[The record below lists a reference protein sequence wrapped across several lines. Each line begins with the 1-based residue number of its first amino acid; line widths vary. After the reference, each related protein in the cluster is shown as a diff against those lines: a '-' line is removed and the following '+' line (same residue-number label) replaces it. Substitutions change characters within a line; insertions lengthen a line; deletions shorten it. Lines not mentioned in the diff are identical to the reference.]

1 MSVEIV
7 FSLAGER
14 MWARLREWR
23 GQKRR
28 DGKTPGRNGDTG
40 ELETGRVMNEGAA
53 AATLTKNDDGYYQ
66 RGGSTVSGGLQTVS
80 RFGYQWQWR
89 GGAGDD

>member
-1 MSVEIV
+1 MSGEIV

-23 GQKRR
+23 GQRRR

-40 ELETGRVMNEGAA
+40 ELETGRVMN
-53 AATLTKNDDGYYQ
+53 
-66 RGGSTVSGGLQTVS
+66 
-80 RFGYQWQWR
+80 
-89 GGAGDD
+89 